1 MVEITNRSLPFGHY
15 AASSLQSRLI
25 LLGHAMPKT
34 WAGRRVTSLI
44 RSFLKRWS
52 QHPIDAIRLGSRM
65 RLYPRGNASEKR
77 LMTSPQFFDPVEL
90 RVLEGVLR
98 PDFVFFDIGAN
109 VGAYTLFVANR
120 VGRDATV
127 VAAEPHPAAL
137 ARLRCN
143 LDLNGLDWVRVAP
156 VALAESTGT
165 LSLCI
170 NDRNIGSSTA
180 NVDSE
185 YAGKTIEVE
194 CRTLLSL
201 VEEERV
207 GRIDAL
213 KIDVEG
219 AEDRVLVP
227 YFAAAQP
234 EAWPRLLIIED
245 NREAWKRDL
254 LGMLERL
261 GYENA
266 APPGANLIL
275 RRERG
280 AQQ

>member
-1 MVEITNRSLPFGHY
+1 MVDTSNHSVPFGHY
-15 AASSLQSRLI
+15 TASALQSRLMS
-25 LLGHAMPKT
+25 LGHAMPKT

-52 QHPIDAIRLGSRM
+52 QHPIDAVRLGSRM
-65 RLYPRGNASEKR
+65 RLHPQGNASEKR
-77 LMTSPQFFDPVEL
+77 LMTSPQFFDPAEL
-90 RVLEGVLR
+90 RVLESVLT
-98 PDFVFFDIGAN
+98 PSFVFFDIGAN

-120 VGRDATV
+120 VGRSATV
-127 VAAEPHPAAL
+127 VAVEPHPGAL

-156 VALAESTGT
+156 VALAERAGT
-165 LSLCI
+165 LSLYV

-180 NVDSE
+180 NPEREST
-185 YAGKTIEVE
+185 GKAIEVE
-194 CRTLLSL
+194 CRTLIEL
-201 VEEERV
+201 VEAEGV
-207 GRIDAL
+207 GRIDAC
-213 KIDVEG
+213 KVDVEG

-227 YFAAAQP
+227 FFAAAPP
-234 EAWPRLLIIED
+234 ETWPRLLIIEN
-245 NREAWKRDL
+245 NREAWSQDL

-266 APPGANLIL
+266 GSPGANLIL

-280 AQQ
+280 AQK